1 MRRLNDET
9 CYRLEVGSLEGMQS
23 ARIETLSGTPE
34 QFAGSIKLEI
44 ARWARVVKEANLSV
58 E

>member
-1 MRRLNDET
+1 
-9 CYRLEVGSLEGMQS
+9 MQS
-23 ARIETLSGTPE
+23 AGIETLSGTPE
-34 QFAGSIKLEI
+34 QFSALIRTEI